1 MSELTRSLN
10 SIAGAYF
17 VAGELSQRGHIAT
30 LTARNTRGIDV
41 LASRLDGSKSVCIQ
55 VKTSSAK
62 ERENFTRSW
71 FMGKRDENIFS
82 DYLFYVFVD
91 IKYNNEKPDY
101 YVVKSKIVAEY
112 VKTTHHEYLAR
123 SGTDGK
129 PHPDAEMRAFVIEDS
144 EVDKYL
150 SRWDTLGLD

>member
-30 LTARNTRGIDV
+30 VTVRNTRGIDV
-41 LASRLDGSKSVCIQ
+41 LASKLDGSKSVSIL
-55 VKTSSAK
+55 VRTSSVK
-62 ERENFTRSW
+62 ERENYTRSW
-71 FMGKRDENIFS
+71 SMGKRDENVFS

-112 VKTTHHEYLAR
+112 VKAIHHEYLK
-123 SGTDGK
+123 SGGDGK
-129 PHPDAEMRAFVIEDS
+129 PHPEGEMRAFVIEDS
-144 EVDKYL
+144 DVEKFL

>member
-10 SIAGAYF
+10 NIAGAYF

-30 LTARNTRGIDV
+30 VTARNTRGIDV
-41 LASRLDGSKSVCIQ
+41 LASKLDGSKSVSIL
-55 VKTSSAK
+55 VRTSSVK
-62 ERENFTRSW
+62 ERENHTRSW
-71 FMGKRDENIFS
+71 SMGKRDENVFS

-112 VKTTHHEYLAR
+112 VKTTHHEYLSK
-123 SGTDGK
+123 SGGDGK
-129 PHPDAEMRAFVIEDS
+129 PHPEGEMRAFVIEDS
-144 EVDKYL
+144 DVEKFL

>member
-30 LTARNTRGIDV
+30 VTVRNTRGIDV
-41 LASRLDGSKSVCIQ
+41 LVSKLDGSKSVSILTR
-55 VKTSSAK
+55 TSSAK
-62 ERENFTRSW
+62 ERENYTRSW
-71 FMGKRDENIFS
+71 SMGKRDENIFS

-112 VKTTHHEYLAR
+112 VKTTHHEYLAK
-123 SGTDGK
+123 SGGDGK
-129 PHPDAEMRAFVIEDS
+129 PHPEGEMRAFVIEDS
-144 EVDKYL
+144 DVEKFL